1 MSLPVRNICIGPKLT
16 DDSGSLLFL
25 SIQYYLSEFVGTIYI
40 KIFIKLKRECTSATR
55 SFTSSNNRT
64 YTK

>member
-40 KIFIKLKRECTSATR
+40 KIFIKLKRECTSANR
-55 SFTSSNNRT
+55 SSTNSN
-64 YTK
+64 

>member
-1 MSLPVRNICIGPKLT
+1 MSLPVKYICIGPKLT

-40 KIFIKLKRECTSATR
+40 
-55 SFTSSNNRT
+55 N
-64 YTK
+64 